1 MAENR
6 QIIVDAR
13 AGLTDLFDTLQKR
26 GYQLIGPTLRDQVI
40 VYDVLQRI
48 DDLPAGWTDEQ
59 DGGKYR
65 VKKRNDSAWFGY
77 NLGPHTFKQFLHV
90 PQQPVWRVDRVD
102 GKLAFVPV
110 TTEPPKY
117 AFIGIRS
124 CEIHAIGIQD
134 RVLIDDAHTDPHY
147 SARRQDNFIVAVNC
161 AQSAST
167 CFCVSMNTGPGVNRG
182 FDLALTELLTPDRH
196 VLLIEAG
203 SERGQLLLNELPG
216 EKATAADIQQSHAL
230 LSHTAATMQ
239 RKLDSP
245 NVREVLLNNP
255 EHPRWDEVA
264 ERCLSCGNCTQVCP
278 TCFCTNTVD
287 NSSLDGGSAS
297 RTREWDSCFNVDFS
311 YLHGGSIRQ
320 TTKSRY
326 RQWLTHKLA
335 SWHDQFDSSGCVGC
349 GRCISWCPVG
359 IDITEEVR
367 AIQQSEEPS

>member
-1 MAENR
+1 MTDNR

-13 AGLTDLFDTLQKR
+13 PGLTSLFELLQKQ
-26 GYQLIGPTLRDQVI
+26 GYKLIGPALRDHVI
-40 VYDVLQRI
+40 VYDQLQDV
-48 DDLPAGWTDEQ
+48 DDLPVGWGDEQ

-65 VKKRNDSAWFGY
+65 VKRRNDNAWFGY

-90 PQQPVWRVDRVD
+90 PQQPVWRVDRID

-110 TTEPPKY
+110 TTDPPRY

-134 RVLIDDAHTDPHY
+134 RVLIDDAHADPHY

-161 AQSAST
+161 AQAAST
-167 CFCVSMNTGPGVNRG
+167 CFCVSMNTGPGVDRG
-182 FDLALTELLTPDRH
+182 FDIALTELLNPERH

-203 SERGQLLLNELPG
+203 SERGQQLLNELPG
-216 EKATAADIQQSHAL
+216 EQAAAADIQQAQAL
-230 LSHTAATMQ
+230 VSHTAATMQ
-239 RKLDSP
+239 RQLDST

-278 TCFCTNTVD
+278 TCFCTNTID
-287 NSSLDGGSAS
+287 SSSLDGDSAS
-297 RTREWDSCFNVDFS
+297 RSREWDSCFNVDFS

-367 AIQQSEEPS
+367 AISQNEESS

>member
-1 MAENR
+1 MKDKL
-6 QIIVDAR
+6 QIIIDAR
-13 AGLTDLFDTLQKR
+13 VGLTILFDVLQKQ
-26 GYQLIGPTLRDQVI
+26 GYKLIGPTLRDQVI
-40 VYDVLQRI
+40 VYDELQGV
-48 DDLPAGWTDEQ
+48 DDLPAGWGDEQ

-65 VKKRNDSAWFGY
+65 VRRRDDNAWFGY

-90 PQQPVWRVDRVD
+90 PQQPVWRVERVD

-110 TTEPPKY
+110 TTDPPKY

-134 RVLIDDAHTDPHY
+134 RVLIEDAHADPHY

-182 FDLALTELLTPDRH
+182 FDIALTELLDTDRH

-203 SERGQLLLNELPG
+203 SERGQQLLNEIPG
-216 EKATAADIQQSHAL
+216 DTVTEQDIGQAQAL
-230 LSHTAATMQ
+230 VSQTAATMQ
-239 RKLDSP
+239 RKLDST
-245 NVREVLLNNP
+245 NVREVLLNNL
-255 EHPRWDEVA
+255 EHARWDEVA

-287 NSSLDGGSAS
+287 SSSLDGDSAS

-359 IDITEEVR
+359 IDITEEVH
-367 AIQQSEEPS
+367 AIQKSKETS